1 MPSERVQRV
10 IDGYLDEIEVAA
22 KDGRWND
29 VSELANTVLELDDTN
44 DDAQTFADLAA
55 SRVSAS
61 TDHSDNEESSDSE
74 SDEPPMPTIFDLL
87 QTNDREKAYVSDLL
101 QNSDVGEA
109 VTETLPAT
117 ESDSDTPI
125 YLSDSALMQKFQ
137 EIIPL
142 LERELDR
149 FASVKGTTEDWD
161 LLRGIHAETEV
172 RDLSAWGSLAE
183 VKARSSDLM
192 ARVAARTQQ
201 EPESDYWR
209 KRQGL
214 APLVVKQPSV
224 VRQPGEPESDYW
236 RKRQGLAPLR
246 NQASATSSSSD
257 SPPQQEES
265 GQSWMTYILYFV
277 VAAVIGGIIL
287 ALLGASLPE
296 GGGGNAIMRFLII
309 PPIIWGLVWLVGKF
323 KS

>member
-1 MPSERVQRV
+1 MPRLTHIPYDVPMPSERVQRV
-10 IDGYLDEIEVAA
+10 IDGYLDEIEVAV
-22 KDGRWND
+22 KEERWND
-29 VSELANTVLELDDTN
+29 VIHLSQTVLELDDTN
-44 DDAQTFADLAA
+44 EDAQTFANLAA

-61 TDHSDNEESSDSE
+61 TDHLDNEGSITADTSPPTEAQSDRPYEGFSDN
-74 SDEPPMPTIFDLL
+74 
-87 QTNDREKAYVSDLL
+87 
-101 QNSDVGEA
+101 
-109 VTETLPAT
+109 
-117 ESDSDTPI
+117 
-125 YLSDSALMQKFQ
+125 ALIQQFSR
-137 EIIPL
+137 IIPS

-149 FASVKGTTEDWD
+149 FASVKGTSEDWD
-161 LLRGIHAETEV
+161 ILRNTHAEIEF
-172 RDLSAWGSLAE
+172 RDLSTWDSVPSLK
-183 VKARSSDLM
+183 VRYSDLM
-192 ARVAARTQQ
+192 TRVAERNREAPEGGAGFGVSGKATTSPSQQ

-224 VRQPGEPESDYW
+224 VKQPGEPESDYW

-246 NQASATSSSSD
+246 NQASGTSSSSD

-277 VAAVIGGIIL
+277 VAGVIGAIIL

-296 GGGGNAIMRFLII
+296 GGGGNAIMRFLIA